1 MEGIDHVLQQ
11 ILNRLDGLDSKVTD
25 LQLTLENETNKNIQ
39 LIAEGHL
46 DLNRKSDDSLRLENE
61 KEMLLI
67 RENELRRVKTKIEEI
82 A

>member
-46 DLNRKSDDSLRLENE
+46 DLNRKLDDSLRLENE

-67 RENELRRVKTKIEEI
+67 RENELRRVKTKIKEI

>member
-46 DLNRKSDDSLRLENE
+46 DLNRKLDDSLRLENE

-67 RENELRRVKTKIEEI
+67 RENELRRVKAKIEEI

>member
-25 LQLTLENETNKNIQ
+25 LQLMLENETNKNIQ

-46 DLNRKSDDSLRLENE
+46 DLNRKLDDSLRLENE

-67 RENELRRVKTKIEEI
+67 RENELRRVKAKIEEI